1 MANLHYDVFISY
13 RHGELDEYVAEKL
26 HKMLENYRIP
36 SVIAKRIGKNK
47 LDRVFKDREEL
58 PTSSNLSDSINSA
71 LRNSDFLL
79 LICSKRT
86 CQSRWIMREIQT
98 FGEMHGKDKIITLLI
113 DGEPDESFP
122 PGLCEREVNGETVF
136 VEPLAADIR
145 ANRFGG
151 SASKTHGKDWDRSIK
166 LLREEKL
173 RLLSPILGCPYD
185 DLRRRHHR
193 RKVRRI
199 TSAVSAAFAVTIAF
213 GTFSAYQY
221 FQIYTQMQMKLEN
234 QSYVLSEYSESVL
247 KDGDPDTAL
256 MLALKALPENLNKP
270 DRPVVPAAEKA
281 LADALGIY
289 DKTDTF
295 KPYKTAALQSEP
307 SKVILSP
314 DEKYA
319 AAVCPF
325 ELAVIDTESG
335 QLLKELPTVHS
346 VLADAAFIS
355 E

>member
-166 LLREEKL
+166 
-173 RLLSPILGCPYD
+173 PWP
-185 DLRRRHHR
+185 
-193 RKVRRI
+193 I
-199 TSAVSAAFAVTIAF
+199 TSKRAAMLPVTSGS
-213 GTFSAYQY
+213 GTWPRETRYPGTNRGA
-221 FQIYTQMQMKLEN
+221 TTT
-234 QSYVLSEYSESVL
+234 
-247 KDGDPDTAL
+247 G
-256 MLALKALPENLNKP
+256 
-270 DRPVVPAAEKA
+270 
-281 LADALGIY
+281 
-289 DKTDTF
+289 
-295 KPYKTAALQSEP
+295 
-307 SKVILSP
+307 
-314 DEKYA
+314 
-319 AAVCPF
+319 
-325 ELAVIDTESG
+325 SG
-335 QLLKELPTVHS
+335 QMPWSMFLIFTIPLSTTKIKKRCFFRATGWMP
-346 VLADAAFIS
+346 
-355 E
+355 